1 MTKKFEWEI
10 YRTLLQR
17 QAEQL
22 RNIARDLRDPNL
34 RDQFE
39 RLALDITG
47 GTEGQ
52 NRQGNLN

>member
-1 MTKKFEWEI
+1 MTKTSEI
-10 YRTLLQR
+10 YRTLLRR

-22 RNIARDLRDPNL
+22 RNIARDLRNPNL

-39 RLALDITG
+39 RLALEIAG

-52 NRQGNLN
+52 NRQDNLN

>member
-1 MTKKFEWEI
+1 MTKTSEL
-10 YRTLLQR
+10 YRTLLQQ

-22 RNIARDLRDPNL
+22 RNIAQNLRDPKL

-39 RLALDITG
+39 RLALDIAG

>member
-1 MTKKFEWEI
+1 MTKTSEI
-10 YRTLLQR
+10 YRTLLRR

-22 RNIARDLRDPNL
+22 RTVARNLRNPNL

-39 RLALDITG
+39 RLALDIAG

-52 NRQGNLN
+52 KQQGKMN

>member
-1 MTKKFEWEI
+1 MTKTSEI
-10 YRTLLQR
+10 YRTLLRR

-22 RNIARDLRDPNL
+22 RNIARDLRNPNL

-39 RLALDITG
+39 RLALEIAG

-52 NRQGNLN
+52 NRRGNLN

>member
-1 MTKKFEWEI
+1 MTKTSEL
-10 YRTLLQR
+10 YRTLLLR

-22 RNIARDLRDPNL
+22 RNIARDLRDPKL

-39 RLALDITG
+39 RLALDIAS

-52 NRQGNLN
+52 SRQGNLN